1 MSIRKKRH
9 GQIFRTILFA
19 WGMFAATCPGI
30 FAQSLQVPR
39 DSGDDSP
46 LVILAPSGPVFL
58 ELQIFVGGESYRRWT
73 GRYLSRVMDGD
84 GDRRLSREELSL
96 IPRRILTLAKS
107 ADTRDIIREISGDT
121 EAEAEDVSMEEFIR
135 WFNARL
141 PKMFDL
147 IAQPKP
153 ADDAVRLAGLL
164 DENSDAAVSDE
175 ELFNATRALRF
186 RDLDNDETF
195 TISELVPY
203 RDPRSRNVAVTPD
216 VVSLPFF
223 HITDN
228 DSLNVVADRLLER
241 YGREGKLEWRSLRA
255 SEQTTASDSLDRSQL
270 FEYLKSPNFHAGLQ
284 FQLSDKANLSDVKV
298 EIQKSASAFIQV
310 VSAERGRLNLV
321 LDGMKLSLVARGGG
335 ANNRMVTRGYLG
347 QEFAIMDADRS
358 QSLDEMEFEGLKLAL
373 VRAGADVDFHQIDVD
388 EDLQMTRQELFRFAD
403 KEQAATAS
411 RIEVT
416 IEQSGRTMFSLLDF
430 NGDRRLTKREILKG
444 SERLKEYDI
453 NRDGAYSDVELG
465 TEYVLT
471 IGLGRSEL
479 RRMDAGSQMAG
490 MAMMQTGDAILPGRD
505 GLQGPNWFRLMDR
518 NQDGDVSRREF
529 PGTTSQFQ
537 QLDGDKDQLISVE
550 EAESLSVSGGVS
562 GQ

>member
-1 MSIRKKRH
+1 MSIRNTRL
-9 GQIFRTILFA
+9 GLVCRGIVIV
-19 WGMFAATCPGI
+19 WGVFSATCSGA
-30 FAQSLQVPR
+30 FAQSLNVPLN
-39 DSGDDSP
+39 SDDVST

-58 ELQIFVGGESYRRWT
+58 ELQISVGGESYRRWT
-73 GRYLSRVMDGD
+73 GRYLSRVLDGD
-84 GDRRLSREELSL
+84 GNRRLSRAELSL
-96 IPRRILTLAKS
+96 IPRRILAFAKS
-107 ADTRDIIREISGDT
+107 ADPQDIIREISEGS
-121 EAEAEDVSMEEFIR
+121 EAADVSSEEFIQ

-175 ELFNATRALRF
+175 ELSNAAKALRF

-223 HITDN
+223 HITDE
-228 DSLNVVADRLLER
+228 DSLNIVAGRLLER
-241 YGREGKLEWRSLRA
+241 YGREGKLEWRSLRV
-255 SEQTTASDSLDRSQL
+255 SDQKTASNSLDRSL
-270 FEYLKSPNFHAGLQ
+270 LSEYLKSPEFHAGLQ

-298 EIQKSASAFIQV
+298 EIQKSASAFLQV

-321 LDGMKLSLVARGGG
+321 IDGMKLSLVARGGG

-347 QEFAIMDADRS
+347 QEFSIMDADRS
-358 QSLDEMEFEGLKLAL
+358 QSLDEMEFEGLKAAL
-373 VRAGADVDFHQIDVD
+373 VKAGTEVDFHQIDLD

-411 RIEVT
+411 RVEVT
-416 IEQSGRTMFSLLDF
+416 VEQSGRTMFSLLDS

-444 SERLKEYDI
+444 RDRLTEYDI
-453 NRDGAYSDVELG
+453 NLDGAYSDVELG

-479 RRMDAGSQMAG
+479 RRMDDSGQMAG
-490 MAMMQTGDAILPGRD
+490 MAMMPTGDAILPGRD
-505 GLQGPNWFRLMDR
+505 GLAGPNWFRLMDR

-529 PGTTSQFQ
+529 PGTAVQFQ
-537 QLDGDKDQLISVE
+537 QLDRDKDQLISVG
-550 EAESLSVSGGVS
+550 EAETVSDSDRVS

>member
-1 MSIRKKRH
+1 MSIRNNRW
-9 GQIFRTILFA
+9 GQIVQTIVFA
-19 WGMFAATCPGI
+19 WSMFAATCSGI
-30 FAQSLQVPR
+30 FAQSLKVPPE
-39 DSGDDSP
+39 SGDVSP

-84 GDRRLSREELSL
+84 GDKRLSREELSL
-96 IPRRILTLAKS
+96 IPRRILTLARRANS
-107 ADTRDIIREISGDT
+107 DDVIREISGG
-121 EAEAEDVSMEEFIR
+121 AESADISLEEFIQ
-135 WFNARL
+135 WLNAHL

-175 ELFNATRALRF
+175 ELSNAAKALRF

-223 HITDN
+223 HITDG
-228 DSLNVVADRLLER
+228 DSLNVVAGRLLER
-241 YGREGKLEWRSLRA
+241 YGREGKLEWRSLRV
-255 SEQTTASDSLDRSQL
+255 SDQKTASNSLDRSL
-270 FEYLKSPNFHAGLQ
+270 LSEYLKSPEFHAGLQ

-298 EIQKSASAFIQV
+298 EIQKSASAFLQV

-321 LDGMKLSLVARGGG
+321 IDGMKLSLVARGGG

-347 QEFAIMDADRS
+347 QEFSIMDADRS
-358 QSLDEMEFEGLKLAL
+358 QSLDEMEFEGLKAAL
-373 VRAGADVDFHQIDVD
+373 VKAGTEVDFHQIDLD

-411 RIEVT
+411 RVEVT
-416 IEQSGRTMFSLLDF
+416 VEQSGRTMFSLLDS

-444 SERLKEYDI
+444 RDRLTEYDI
-453 NRDGAYSDVELG
+453 NLDGAYSDVELG

-479 RRMDAGSQMAG
+479 RRMDDSGQMAG
-490 MAMMQTGDAILPGRD
+490 MAMMPTGDAILPGRD
-505 GLQGPNWFRLMDR
+505 GLAGPNWFRLMDR

-529 PGTTSQFQ
+529 PGTAVQFQ
-537 QLDGDKDQLISVE
+537 QLDRDKDQLISVG
-550 EAESLSVSGGVS
+550 EAETVSDSDRVS

>member
-1 MSIRKKRH
+1 MSIRNTRL
-9 GQIFRTILFA
+9 GLVCRGIVIV
-19 WGMFAATCPGI
+19 WGVFSATCSGA
-30 FAQSLQVPR
+30 FAQSLNVPLN
-39 DSGDDSP
+39 SDDVST
-46 LVILAPSGPVFL
+46 LVILAPSGPAFL
-58 ELQIFVGGESYRRWT
+58 ELQISVGGESYRRWT
-73 GRYLSRVMDGD
+73 GRYLSRVLDGD
-84 GDRRLSREELSL
+84 GNRRLSRAELSL
-96 IPRRILTLAKS
+96 IPRRILAFAKS
-107 ADTRDIIREISGDT
+107 ADPQDIIREISEGS
-121 EAEAEDVSMEEFIR
+121 EAADVSSEEFIQ

-175 ELFNATRALRF
+175 ELSNAAKALRF

-223 HITDN
+223 HITDE
-228 DSLNVVADRLLER
+228 DSLNIVAGRLLER
-241 YGREGKLEWRSLRA
+241 YGREGKLEWRSLRV
-255 SEQTTASDSLDRSQL
+255 SDQKTASNSLDRSL
-270 FEYLKSPNFHAGLQ
+270 LSEYLKSPEFHAGLQ

-298 EIQKSASAFIQV
+298 EIQKSASAFLQV

-321 LDGMKLSLVARGGG
+321 IDGMKLSLVARGGG

-347 QEFAIMDADRS
+347 QEFSIMDADRS
-358 QSLDEMEFEGLKLAL
+358 QSLDEMEFEGLKAAL
-373 VRAGADVDFHQIDVD
+373 VKAGTEVDFHQIDLD

-411 RIEVT
+411 RVEVT
-416 IEQSGRTMFSLLDF
+416 VEQSGRTMFSLLDS

-444 SERLKEYDI
+444 RDRLTEYDI
-453 NRDGAYSDVELG
+453 NLDGAYSDVELG

-479 RRMDAGSQMAG
+479 RRMDDSGQMAG
-490 MAMMQTGDAILPGRD
+490 MAMMPTGDAILPGRD
-505 GLQGPNWFRLMDR
+505 GLAGPNWFRLMDR

-529 PGTTSQFQ
+529 PGTAVQFQ
-537 QLDGDKDQLISVE
+537 QLDRDKDQLISVG
-550 EAESLSVSGGVS
+550 EAETVSDSDRVS

>member
-1 MSIRKKRH
+1 MSIRNNRW
-9 GQIFRTILFA
+9 GQIVQTIVFA
-19 WGMFAATCPGI
+19 WSMFAATCSGI
-30 FAQSLQVPR
+30 FAQSLKVPPE
-39 DSGDDSP
+39 SGDVSP

-84 GDRRLSREELSL
+84 GDKRLSREELSL
-96 IPRRILTLAKS
+96 IPRRILTLARRANS
-107 ADTRDIIREISGDT
+107 DDVIREISGG
-121 EAEAEDVSMEEFIR
+121 AESADISLEEFIQ
-135 WFNARL
+135 WFNAHL

-164 DENSDAAVSDE
+164 DNNSDAAVSDE
-175 ELFNATRALRF
+175 ELFNAAHALRF

-223 HITDN
+223 HITDG
-228 DSLNVVADRLLER
+228 DSLNVVAGRLLER

-255 SEQTTASDSLDRSQL
+255 SGQRTVSESLDRSQL
-270 FEYLKSPNFHAGLQ
+270 SEYLKSPNFHARLQ

-298 EIQKSASAFIQV
+298 EIQTSASAFLQV

-321 LDGMKLSLVARGGG
+321 IDGMKLSLVARGGG

-347 QEFAIMDADRS
+347 QEFSIMDADRS
-358 QSLDEMEFEGLKLAL
+358 QSLDEMEFEGLKQAL
-373 VRAGADVDFHQIDVD
+373 VRAGADVDFPQIDAD
-388 EDLQMTRQELFRFAD
+388 NDLQMTRQELFRFAD

-416 IEQSGRTMFSLLDF
+416 VEQSGKTMFSLLDS

-444 SERLKEYDI
+444 SVRLKEYDL
-453 NRDGAYSDVELG
+453 NQDGAYSDVELG

-479 RRMDAGSQMAG
+479 RRMDTGSQMAE
-490 MAMMQTGDAILPGRD
+490 MARMQTGDAILPGRD

-529 PGTTSQFQ
+529 PGTSIQFQ

-550 EAESLSVSGGVS
+550 EADGVSVSGGVS